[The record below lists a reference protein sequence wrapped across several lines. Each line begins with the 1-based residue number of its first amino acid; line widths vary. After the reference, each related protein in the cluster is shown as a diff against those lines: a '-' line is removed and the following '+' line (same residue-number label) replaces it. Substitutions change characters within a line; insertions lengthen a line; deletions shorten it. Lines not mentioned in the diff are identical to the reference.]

1 MIPKEQ
7 ELLAKVLDMF
17 AQKFNKKAVLRG
29 GMVLRILGSQRFT
42 NDLDYVFV
50 PYKSKNDIVGEILEC
65 LGALK
70 GAELQH
76 ELNSKCLRVFLT
88 VEGVTIQIESKV
100 AMDVRSMAVS
110 TKLVSQEFNLPPRII
125 HVVDLNVALAD
136 KMAAWNERRLIRDIY
151 DIWFFLQMKAKP
163 DLPTLA
169 ARLAKPSYS
178 KLVGVK
184 ARFQG
189 KTCGDFCSFIRDA
202 VNSLDDQQIR
212 NELSDY
218 LPVAEIEGL
227 SLLFKSAFARL
238 L

>member
-42 NDLDYVFV
+42 NDLDY
-50 PYKSKNDIVGEILEC
+50 I
-65 LGALK
+65 
-70 GAELQH
+70 
-76 ELNSKCLRVFLT
+76 
-88 VEGVTIQIESKV
+88 
-100 AMDVRSMAVS
+100 
-110 TKLVSQEFNLPPRII
+110 
-125 HVVDLNVALAD
+125 
-136 KMAAWNERRLIRDIY
+136 
-151 DIWFFLQMKAKP
+151 LQMKAKP

-189 KTCGDFCSFIRDA
+189 KTCEDFYSFICGA